1 MFHIK
6 NLKKRERER
15 ERERE
20 TQELEN
26 RKGSLGHRNLDSIP
40 M

>member
-6 NLKKRERER
+6 NLKKK
-15 ERERE
+15 RERE